1 MDFRKGR
8 WVTSGDTLSKL
19 KMPYGTYLI
28 RSRHASQWYARII
41 IPHDVREHFRQR
53 REIRKT
59 LNTSCKKTAKRR
71 VLAVWLAYQ
80 DVFDALRKGQPVTT
94 VFPADWGALADLTTA
109 IESPESLSLHPSN
122 RHPRD
127 SVVFSRIEPIRVS
140 CPRTRE
146 VLTVN
151 LVTINPVTGEITVAD
166 ATDADIRLV
175 KELVPSVWREQT
187 ALSSAPALPEAST
200 SLSPR
205 LSELWGAFEEESL
218 ANVKDKTRQTIRQAL
233 AVFIDIVGD
242 VPVSQLDKK
251 LTRSFAKEL
260 ARYPAQRTKGKWK
273 VMSLEEIRR
282 HDPKIISHKTQS
294 NIFNN
299 LHNFA
304 GWMVEAEV
312 LSSNPF
318 VRRRVQK
325 AQQLPSRKT
334 WRDAELKLW
343 FNSELYLQHRDSPTE
358 RWKYWLPLLAIYT
371 GARLEELAALA
382 PSDIGEYKGI
392 PFFEIHGRD
401 GRNVKNISSWRYV
414 PLHSKLIELGF
425 LKYVSSR
432 KCNERI
438 FELVPYRGEHG
449 KRASKAFLHM
459 RKRLNIEPNF
469 HGYRHTVAEA
479 LRLKDV
485 RSEHIS
491 WLLGHAGKTIT
502 DSYGRDSDKKQRL
515 LLLSDIVNKLD
526 WGF

>member
-1 MDFRKGR
+1 
-8 WVTSGDTLSKL
+8 
-19 KMPYGTYLI
+19 MPYGTYLI

-175 KELVPSVWREQT
+175 KELVPSVWRERA
-187 ALSSAPALPEAST
+187 ALTSPPALPEAST

-242 VPVSQLDKK
+242 VPASQLDKK

-260 ARYPAQRTKGKWK
+260 ARYPAQRTKGKWGA
-273 VMSLEEIRR
+273 MSLEEIRR

-304 GWMVEAEV
+304 GWMVEAEI

-318 VRRRVQK
+318 TRRRVQK
-325 AQQLPSRKT
+325 AQQPPSRKT
-334 WRDAELKLW
+334 WCDAELKLW
-343 FNSELYLQHRDSPTE
+343 FSSESYLQYRDSSTE
-358 RWKYWLPLLAIYT
+358 RWKYWLPLLAIYS

-382 PSDIGEYKGI
+382 PTDVSEYKGI
-392 PFFEIHGRD
+392 YFFEIHGRD
-401 GRNVKNISSWRYV
+401 GRSVKTLSSWRYV
-414 PLHSKLIELGF
+414 PLHPHLIERGL
-425 LKYVSSR
+425 LDYVSGR
-432 KCNERI
+432 KGKERL
-438 FELVPYRGEHG
+438 FELNPYRGEYG
-449 KRASKAFLHM
+449 KRASKAFTNM
-459 RKRLNIEPNF
+459 RKSLGLKPTF

-485 RSEHIS
+485 STEHIA
-491 WLLGHAGKTIT
+491 WLLGHAGVTIT
-502 DSYGRDSDKKQRL
+502 DHYGSDADKRKRL
-515 LLLSDIVNKLD
+515 PILSEVVNMLD
-526 WGF
+526 WSDVV